1 MQKNHVVSQDSTKK
15 AQNRSRFMGA
25 LILGA
30 LAGVFVGLLAMALA
44 ILIFGILRLFLP
56 DSAFQ
61 LAGMSATAVIFVIFC
76 ALGWVGG
83 TMLVWHKLPAPPPD
97 S

>member
-30 LAGVFVGLLAMALA
+30 FAGVFVGLLAMALA

-56 DSAFQ
+56 DSTFQ

-76 ALGWVGG
+76 ALGWVAGA
-83 TMLVWHKLPAPPPD
+83 MLAWYKLPASPSD

>member
-1 MQKNHVVSQDSTKK
+1 MQKNHVISQNSTKK
-15 AQNRSRFMGA
+15 AQNRSKFMGA

-30 LAGVFVGLLAMALA
+30 FAGVFVGLLGMALA
-44 ILIFGILRLFLP
+44 ILILGILRLFLP
-56 DSAFQ
+56 DSTFQ

-76 ALGWVGG
+76 ALGWVAG
-83 TMLVWHKLPAPPPD
+83 TILAWCKLPTPPSD